1 MNVPLEHALLLATAV
16 FGIGLSCALIRREL
30 LFVLLGVEIMLCAA
44 GLALVAG
51 SAAWRQPDGQVFWML
66 LLAIAAAEVAVGLSL
81 LLHLHRR
88 RRTGDVDELRSLR
101 GE

>member
-1 MNVPLEHALLLATAV
+1 MNVPLEHALLLAAAV
-16 FGIGLSCALIRREL
+16 FGIGLACALIRREL
-30 LFVLLGVEIMLCAA
+30 LFLLLGVEIMLNAA

-51 SAAWRQPDGQVFWML
+51 SAAWRDAGGQVFWML
-66 LLAIAAAEVAVGLSL
+66 LLAVAAAEVAVGLSL
-81 LLHLHRR
+81 LIHLHRR